1 MGKDKLKK
9 IEIKYFLVPF
19 LILALG
25 FAALTYY
32 TAKNRV
38 EERYATLESTTLNI
52 AESYSHSLANSREA
66 YDIILELLDE
76 KILVASQAIMLIE
89 DKENNETLKE
99 IAQKFNVDQVN
110 LYNNEGEVIYSTV
123 EEYIGWKANEGHPVY
138 DFMVSEEMMLV
149 EDIRPYS
156 ESGEYY
162 KFGYVESDNGRFV
175 QIGVLAE
182 NIHEFIG
189 NFEITKLIDDIS
201 KRGDVKHVFFINS
214 NYEIVA
220 SSLPKYI
227 GYTIE
232 SEEVRKEI
240 ENDETKVLRS
250 VIDDEEVFRV
260 CVPIVSGNQKL
271 GTLSIAWPADKI
283 NSEIREIVLNS
294 ILVFFIVVTTI
305 GCILYYA
312 YRKNKSNIK
321 IAYYDKLTGL
331 PNSEYLIE
339 YLDDTIN
346 NLEKSKKAIMLLNCT
361 NFKTINMTYGFLYG
375 NKILEQIAFKVRNLI
390 GPGDMFFRFD
400 GDRFILVVEDYVDH
414 SELLTLAQKLESIFE
429 NPFNNGTE
437 HQYVNAE
444 IAIVEIK
451 DKDTSVDRV
460 LQDASLTLSQIDRA
474 TKNPIRFF
482 NEEMESKILRQEKIA
497 KVLRAVIDGE
507 DTDSFYLEFQP
518 KLDLKRNTIIGFEAL
533 ARIYTEELGQVS
545 PFEFIAIAEE
555 KLLIYDLGNQ
565 ILLLAIEFMN
575 HLRKQGYEDVGIA
588 VNISGIQLLREEFLE
603 SVRHYIKRI
612 DKNNLFLEFEITESV
627 LIDEFDI
634 INEKLEEIKKMGIS
648 ISLDDFG
655 TGFSSFSRLRELNI
669 DAVKIDKYFINKI
682 SYKNEDDL
690 ITADIISMSHKIG
703 LTVIAEGVEE
713 MRQKEYLKEHGCD
726 IIQGYLLSKP
736 LPQNKA
742 IEFLTDYNG

>member
-1 MGKDKLKK
+1 
-9 IEIKYFLVPF
+9 
-19 LILALG
+19 
-25 FAALTYY
+25 
-32 TAKNRV
+32 
-38 EERYATLESTTLNI
+38 
-52 AESYSHSLANSREA
+52 
-66 YDIILELLDE
+66 
-76 KILVASQAIMLIE
+76 
-89 DKENNETLKE
+89 
-99 IAQKFNVDQVN
+99 
-110 LYNNEGEVIYSTV
+110 
-123 EEYIGWKANEGHPVY
+123 
-138 DFMVSEEMMLV
+138 
-149 EDIRPYS
+149 
-156 ESGEYY
+156 
-162 KFGYVESDNGRFV
+162 
-175 QIGVLAE
+175 
-182 NIHEFIG
+182 
-189 NFEITKLIDDIS
+189 
-201 KRGDVKHVFFINS
+201 
-214 NYEIVA
+214 
-220 SSLPKYI
+220 
-227 GYTIE
+227 
-232 SEEVRKEI
+232 
-240 ENDETKVLRS
+240 
-250 VIDDEEVFRV
+250 
-260 CVPIVSGNQKL
+260 
-271 GTLSIAWPADKI
+271 
-283 NSEIREIVLNS
+283 
-294 ILVFFIVVTTI
+294 
-305 GCILYYA
+305 
-312 YRKNKSNIK
+312 
-321 IAYYDKLTGL
+321 
-331 PNSEYLIE
+331 
-339 YLDDTIN
+339 
-346 NLEKSKKAIMLLNCT
+346 
-361 NFKTINMTYGFLYG
+361 MTYGFLYG

-400 GDRFILVVEDYVDH
+400 GNRFILVVEDYVDH

-533 ARIYTEELGQVS
+533 ARLYTEELGQVS

-690 ITADIISMSHKIG
+690 ITTNIISMSHKIG

-742 IEFLTDYNG
+742 IEFLTGYNG

>member
-1 MGKDKLKK
+1 
-9 IEIKYFLVPF
+9 
-19 LILALG
+19 
-25 FAALTYY
+25 
-32 TAKNRV
+32 
-38 EERYATLESTTLNI
+38 
-52 AESYSHSLANSREA
+52 
-66 YDIILELLDE
+66 
-76 KILVASQAIMLIE
+76 
-89 DKENNETLKE
+89 
-99 IAQKFNVDQVN
+99 
-110 LYNNEGEVIYSTV
+110 
-123 EEYIGWKANEGHPVY
+123 
-138 DFMVSEEMMLV
+138 
-149 EDIRPYS
+149 
-156 ESGEYY
+156 
-162 KFGYVESDNGRFV
+162 
-175 QIGVLAE
+175 
-182 NIHEFIG
+182 
-189 NFEITKLIDDIS
+189 
-201 KRGDVKHVFFINS
+201 
-214 NYEIVA
+214 
-220 SSLPKYI
+220 
-227 GYTIE
+227 
-232 SEEVRKEI
+232 
-240 ENDETKVLRS
+240 
-250 VIDDEEVFRV
+250 
-260 CVPIVSGNQKL
+260 
-271 GTLSIAWPADKI
+271 
-283 NSEIREIVLNS
+283 
-294 ILVFFIVVTTI
+294 
-305 GCILYYA
+305 
-312 YRKNKSNIK
+312 
-321 IAYYDKLTGL
+321 
-331 PNSEYLIE
+331 
-339 YLDDTIN
+339 
-346 NLEKSKKAIMLLNCT
+346 
-361 NFKTINMTYGFLYG
+361 MTYGFLYG

-400 GDRFILVVEDYVDH
+400 GNRFILVVEDYVDH

-533 ARIYTEELGQVS
+533 ARLYTEELGQVS
-545 PFEFIAIAEE
+545 PFEFIAIVEE

-690 ITADIISMSHKIG
+690 ITTNIISMSHKIG

-742 IEFLTDYNG
+742 IEFLTGYNG